1 MKDNLIYFLQKS
13 QEELLTEL
21 PTVLT
26 AHNYNVIATDKYIA
40 GIKHNNG
47 QYPLLVAHLDTINT
61 HHNSQIRQQDMA
73 YNEELNTLCVA
84 PWANDEV
91 MCLGADDRAGLTII
105 TELLNSEAKF
115 NVLFTTDEEIGC
127 VASEYIV
134 ENRELEGLA
143 DYTSCLIQIDRGNHQ
158 GSFKECVFYQ
168 YDYTKNNDFLNK
180 ITEYFEVANGTF
192 TDIAVLGEY
201 FNKPSVNVSAGYKNE
216 HTRQEYVDIN
226 IMRYVYNA
234 LLDMVNHYNTLD
246 TKEWKHYDIYG
257 DLNDEYYDMDYL
269 FGEPED
275 IDTYLIDLCLSVSNL
290 GYEDIEDVLIEVLND
305 NSYNNVYMKLL
316 ECVQNHMMFETAE
329 ELKDYLMEN

>member
-13 QEELLTEL
+13 QKELLNEL

-40 GIKHNNG
+40 GIKHTDG
-47 QYPLLVAHLDTINT
+47 QYPLLLAHLDTINS
-61 HHNSQIRQQDMA
+61 HHGSLIKPEDMA
-73 YNEELNTLCVA
+73 YNEALNSLCVA
-84 PWANDEV
+84 PWANPEV

-105 TELLNSEAKF
+105 AKLLNSKAKF

-127 VASEYIV
+127 VASDYIV
-134 ENRELEGLA
+134 SHKELAGLA

-216 HTRQEYVDIN
+216 HTREEYVDIN
-226 IMRYVYNA
+226 VMEYVYNA
-234 LLDMVNHYNTLD
+234 VLDMVNHYNTLD
-246 TKEWKHYDIYG
+246 TTEWKHVDIYG
-257 DLNDEYYDMDYL
+257 ELYDEYYDMDYL
-269 FGEPED
+269 FDEPEGV
-275 IDTYLIDLCLSVSNL
+275 DTYLIDLCFGISTLN
-290 GYEDIEDVLIEVLND
+290 YEDIESVLSEVLEV
-305 NSYNNVYMKLL
+305 NSYNYVYMTLL
-316 ECVQNHMMFETAE
+316 DCIQKRMMFETAE
-329 ELKDYLMEN
+329 EMKDYLME